1 MGKILSEVC
10 ARALM
15 ETVNGSLDLERFREY
30 LRLLAGLQL
39 APRLRGKVD
48 LSGVVQQTLLD
59 AHLAQGRERNEAQ
72 VTAWLRKILLNNLA
86 DEIRRCGARKR
97 DAKLERSLD
106 VALEQ
111 SASRLEGW
119 LAARHSSPSQRVV
132 RDEEVLRLV
141 GALTALSE
149 NQRRAVELHH
159 LQGQSLAQIAEEL
172 GTTKPAVAGLLHRGL
187 KSLRAT
193 LAEGECL

>member
-1 MGKILSEVC
+1 MSAID
-10 ARALM
+10 
-15 ETVNGSLDLERFREY
+15 GSLNLERFRGY

-59 AHLAQGRERNEAQ
+59 AHLANCRERTEAQ

-106 VALEQ
+106 VALEE

-119 LAARHSSPSQRVV
+119 LAAQHSSPSQRAV

-141 GALTALSE
+141 AALSALPE
-149 NQRRAVELHH
+149 NQRKAVEFHH
-159 LQGQSLAQIAEEL
+159 LQGLSLAQIAEEL
-172 GTTKPAVAGLLHRGL
+172 GTSKPAVAGLLHRGL
-187 KSLRAT
+187 KALRAT
-193 LAEGECL
+193 LGDV

>member
-1 MGKILSEVC
+1 
-10 ARALM
+10 M
-15 ETVNGSLDLERFREY
+15 EPLTTVGLERFREY
-30 LRLLAGLQL
+30 LRLLVGLQL

-59 AHLAQGRERNEAQ
+59 AHQASDRERTEAQ
-72 VTAWLRKILLNNLA
+72 TTAWLRKILLNNLA

-106 VALEQ
+106 AAIEQ
-111 SASRLEGW
+111 SASRLEAW
-119 LAARHSSPSQRVV
+119 LAAGHSTPSQRAV

-141 GALTALSE
+141 EALRALPE

-159 LQGQSLAQIAEEL
+159 LQGRSLAEIAEDL
-172 GTTKPAVAGLLHRGL
+172 GTSKPAVAGLLHRGL
-187 KSLRAT
+187 KALRST
-193 LAEGECL
+193 LADGSGD

>member
-1 MGKILSEVC
+1 
-10 ARALM
+10 M
-15 ETVNGSLDLERFREY
+15 ETVEGSLDLERFREY

-59 AHLAQGRERNEAQ
+59 AYMAQGRERNEAQ

-119 LAARHSSPSQRVV
+119 LAARHSSPSQRAV
-132 RDEEVLRLV
+132 RDEEILRLV
-141 GALTALSE
+141 DALADLSG

-159 LQGQSLAQIAEEL
+159 LQGLSLAQIAEEL

-187 KSLRAT
+187 KALRAM
-193 LAEGECL
+193 LAEDSCP